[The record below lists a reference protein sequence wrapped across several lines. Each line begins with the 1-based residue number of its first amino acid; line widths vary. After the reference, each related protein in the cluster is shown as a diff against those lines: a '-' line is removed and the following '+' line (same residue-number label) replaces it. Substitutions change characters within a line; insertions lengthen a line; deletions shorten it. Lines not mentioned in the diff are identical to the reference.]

1 MESNSDPKSD
11 SSANSTRS
19 SGSGPTPRP
28 PRKRPSAE
36 GGARGGRERVKRP
49 REAQGAASS
58 AAKREQRERRLESQ
72 RVAYRARVAASAG
85 VALVLLIVCGV
96 VYRSSAFSVSR
107 VEVVGAKQLRAG
119 LVRDA
124 AKVPTDTTLLRLPV
138 AEIQDRLK
146 AHPWIAEATVQRSF
160 PGTVRLTIVE
170 RQPAAL
176 VDTGEGMWL
185 VDSSGYVMAKIRQ
198 DTTPTVAVVRDAKD
212 FKPSVGQV
220 TASATL
226 LNALAVLSGIS
237 NELRAEVRTVSAPSV
252 DETALMTK
260 ESVEVLIGAADE
272 LEKKDLI
279 VRKIL
284 GEQRGKVVFIDVRA
298 TDRPV
303 SRGLGE

>member
-1 MESNSDPKSD
+1 
-11 SSANSTRS
+11 
-19 SGSGPTPRP
+19 
-28 PRKRPSAE
+28 
-36 GGARGGRERVKRP
+36 
-49 REAQGAASS
+49 
-58 AAKREQRERRLESQ
+58 
-72 RVAYRARVAASAG
+72 
-85 VALVLLIVCGV
+85 
-96 VYRSSAFSVSR
+96 
-107 VEVVGAKQLRAG
+107 
-119 LVRDA
+119 
-124 AKVPTDTTLLRLPV
+124 V